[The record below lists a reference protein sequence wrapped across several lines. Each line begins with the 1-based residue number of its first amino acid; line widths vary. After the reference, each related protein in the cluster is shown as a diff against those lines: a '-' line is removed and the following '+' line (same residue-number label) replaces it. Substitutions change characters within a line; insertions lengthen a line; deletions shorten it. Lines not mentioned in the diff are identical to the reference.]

1 MKKVLVLVVFLL
13 SLLTSAPLMASPLYG
28 GYNGESES
36 WIDVFYFGIDD
47 QARWWVRIPVMIGNG
62 LRMNFNYEYNSVISV
77 EIVGVLI
84 AQVGN
89 LRLGR
94 DTNGLT
100 WTEVPQSP
108 LSGSG
113 EDSNGTSWSE
123 ENFLGYLGTG
133 SDSNGNQWGFIGL
146 SYQGLYPVKI
156 GVNLSSLMSDPP
168 VNNHFLAHTEQ
179 KSLLPP
185 GRFFHEEGGKD
196 LINVLTALSH
206 DGELEKEVT
215 TLITHSLDMES
226 LLTFADERVF
236 TPKRK
241 EVIESM
247 MNRLIKRRGVAQ

>member
-1 MKKVLVLVVFLL
+1 MKKVLVIVVFLL
-13 SLLTSAPLMASPLYG
+13 CLLTSAPLMASPLYG

-89 LRLGR
+89 VRLGR
-94 DTNGLT
+94 DTTGLT
-100 WTEVPQSP
+100 WTEVPASP

-123 ENFLGYLGTG
+123 QGFLGYLGTG
-133 SDSNGNQWGFIGL
+133 SDSNDNQWGFIGL

-179 KSLLPP
+179 KSLLPL

-196 LINVLTALSH
+196 LIHVLTALSH

-215 TLITHSLDMES
+215 TLITYSLDMES

-236 TPKRK
+236 TPKRR